1 VTATGTGPVWVPG
14 GSGLVGSA
22 VVRRLQAA
30 GREVVATGSA
40 DVDLR
45 DRAATAAFV
54 AKLQPSAAVVCAARV
69 GGIGANTASPVV
81 MLSDNAQMS
90 ASVLDALS
98 AAKVPDVV
106 YIGSAAMYPSF
117 VEQPIREESLWHG
130 PPEPAHE
137 AYAAAKLLSL
147 AHLRAVRRELALPWV
162 MLVPTNIYGEGDNF
176 DPASSHVVPALLRK
190 FWEARE
196 TAQPSVSLWGSGR
209 QRREFVHAD
218 DLASAVEVVL
228 GCYDDDLPLNVGAG
242 TDVSIA
248 ELATTVAAVV
258 GYDGELLWEPH
269 RPEGPARRVLDSS
282 RLRALGWEPEVPL
295 KDGLRAVRTWLDTAL
310 PTGQVRGWR

>member
-1 VTATGTGPVWVPG
+1 M
-14 GSGLVGSA
+14 
-22 VVRRLQAA
+22 
-30 GREVVATGSA
+30 
-40 DVDLR
+40 
-45 DRAATAAFV
+45 
-54 AKLQPSAAVVCAARV
+54 VCAARV

-90 ASVLDALS
+90 ASVLDAL
-98 AAKVPDVV
+98 AVAKVPDVV
-106 YIGSAAMYPSF
+106 YIGSAAMYPSS

-147 AHLRAVRRELALPWV
+147 AHLRAVRRELVLSWV
-162 MLVPTNIYGEGDNF
+162 MLVPTNIYGKGDNF

-196 TAQPSVSLWGSGR
+196 AAQPSVSLWGSGR

-228 GCYDDDLPLNVGAG
+228 GGYDDDLPLNVGAG

-248 ELATTVAAVV
+248 ELATTAAAVV

-282 RLRALGWEPEVPL
+282 RLRGLGWEPEVPL
-295 KDGLRAVRTWLDTAL
+295 EDGLRAVRTWLETAL
-310 PTGQVRGWR
+310 PTGQVRGWG